1 MTDNKHKRPPP
12 AGEIVIQPS
21 GGDRRSRRTALALQ
35 QGLVELL
42 LKKPL
47 QEITISELTG
57 TADVSRTTFYLHY
70 RNIGDLFQQM
80 EDNIYLQ
87 FEQLIHQS
95 MTDEQS
101 LLYIEPD
108 EKGAPTMPVLKEV
121 FLFIKSNPELSV
133 VLLNNPDST
142 FLNKIWSTGHDV
154 LIERLAS
161 FEPHMDVNQIEYYYL
176 FVINGIRGLIE
187 HWIASDMREP
197 VQELVEIATGFVLR
211 NMGFLL
217 WGDGERPQA
226 ATKHSEGDSQ
236 WMQKSSN

>member
-1 MTDNKHKRPPP
+1 
-12 AGEIVIQPS
+12 
-21 GGDRRSRRTALALQ
+21 
-35 QGLVELL
+35 
-42 LKKPL
+42 
-47 QEITISELTG
+47 
-57 TADVSRTTFYLHY
+57 
-70 RNIGDLFQQM
+70 
-80 EDNIYLQ
+80 
-87 FEQLIHQS
+87 
-95 MTDEQS
+95 
-101 LLYIEPD
+101 
-108 EKGAPTMPVLKEV
+108 MPVLKEV

-217 WGDGERPQA
+217 WGDGRRPQA